1 MAKSLKGVWL
11 LVICLCLASCSPTNP
26 ATETPKAI
34 GGRLDLEGWDFS
46 KSGRLMIT
54 GEWEFYWQELI
65 FPGHFQ
71 TATNPSFVLVPDNW
85 TSYEFNEQLLPPE
98 GYATYR
104 LIVHLPDQTR
114 TYGMFIEGE
123 GTAYNLWVDGKLVA
137 QNGKVGT
144 SQQEMIPQSKPQV
157 VFFQSNGDTTEL
169 VMQISNWQHRKA
181 GFRNEILLGTSSQ
194 IHELQRND
202 WAQDTFIMGIYLVM
216 GLYHLLIFFFRPT
229 SKSPLFFGIWCFF
242 NLIRTGLL
250 HQKLFIFLFPGMSW
264 EFALHLEYLTFYF
277 STSIY
282 GIFLQSLYPEDIHRW
297 ALRLVVALAVAFSLF
312 MFSVS
317 TLTLSYTTTIYQII
331 LLIELVYFVY
341 FLGRI
346 LVRKRDGAVYIAIAS
361 LIGFTGVVLETLY
374 LQNIISIPVSS
385 DVTFLGFILVQA
397 VLLSSRLSR
406 SFNRVEV
413 LSGELEEANTSLRTS
428 ESKYRSIF
436 EESKE
441 MIFIASL
448 DEKIMDANPASE
460 DILGYAQNELRQMKL
475 SDLVVH
481 QQDKEKIESTLRGEA
496 IVKDYEL
503 ELRRKNSSIIHGLVT
518 LTTRKDE
525 HGKAIEL
532 QGTVQDISARRE
544 AESARIRATVYE
556 QLAITDP
563 LTNIY
568 NRRVFDEI
576 AVKEWERAKRTKS
589 PLAIV
594 LFDVD
599 RFKNVNDTYGH
610 LVGDKILTN
619 LAKLCLT
626 NLRSM
631 DIFARFGGEEFVILM
646 PDTNTES
653 AYQTMER
660 LRTTIE
666 NTSLTR
672 HENTELSITISAGI
686 VIWNGEGTLEIRALL
701 SRADQALY
709 TSKETGRNR
718 VTVWKET

>member
-1 MAKSLKGVWL
+1 M
-11 LVICLCLASCSPTNP
+11 
-26 ATETPKAI
+26 
-34 GGRLDLEGWDFS
+34 
-46 KSGRLMIT
+46 
-54 GEWEFYWQELI
+54 
-65 FPGHFQ
+65 
-71 TATNPSFVLVPDNW
+71 
-85 TSYEFNEQLLPPE
+85 
-98 GYATYR
+98 
-104 LIVHLPDQTR
+104 
-114 TYGMFIEGE
+114 
-123 GTAYNLWVDGKLVA
+123 
-137 QNGKVGT
+137 
-144 SQQEMIPQSKPQV
+144 
-157 VFFQSNGDTTEL
+157 
-169 VMQISNWQHRKA
+169 
-181 GFRNEILLGTSSQ
+181 
-194 IHELQRND
+194 
-202 WAQDTFIMGIYLVM
+202 
-216 GLYHLLIFFFRPT
+216 LIFFFRPT
-229 SKSPLFFGIWCFF
+229 SKGPLYFGIWCFF

-297 ALRLVVALAVAFSLF
+297 ALSLVVALAVAFSLF

-448 DEKIMDANPASE
+448 DEQIMDANPASE

-481 QQDKEKIESTLRGEA
+481 QQDKEKIESTLRGKA

-525 HGKAIEL
+525 HGNAVEL

-544 AESARIRATVYE
+544 AESARVRAMVYE

-610 LVGDKILTN
+610 LVGDQILTN

-653 AYQTMER
+653 AYHTMER

-672 HENTELSITISAGI
+672 HDNTELSITISAGI